1 MNHYEVGIQRFIEKI
16 RVQIRLKEKEYLQIE
31 KALIHKIVHK
41 SPQPART
48 LDLRENNFLDVQQKK

>member
-41 SPQPART
+41 SP
-48 LDLRENNFLDVQQKK
+48 